1 VTDQPK
7 LVDLGCGAGGATRG
21 YQLAGFHVTGVDIR
35 PQPNYCGDVFVQA
48 DAMTFPLDG
57 FGAIHWSPICQGHA
71 NVTAWRGDPASYEDQ
86 LTPAL
91 ARLSA
96 QPLPWVVENVPEALP
111 AWDYVLCGSQFG
123 LTLGGRTIKRHRGF
137 RRGNWSEYSLLPPCD
152 HRRVLPFMHKGERA
166 FADAM
171 GCTWMS
177 KTEARQAIPPA
188 YTEYLGLQLIQ
199 HLTEAAA

>member
-1 VTDQPK
+1 VTDRPK
-7 LVDLGCGAGGATRG
+7 LVDLGCGAGGCSMG
-21 YQLAGFHVTGVDIR
+21 YHRAGFDVTGVDIR
-35 PQPNYCGDVFVQA
+35 PQPNYPFTFVQA
-48 DAMTFPLDG
+48 DAMTFPLAG
-57 FGAIHWSPICQGHA
+57 FDAVHWSPICQGHA

-96 QPLPWVVENVPEALP
+96 QPLPWIIENVPEALP

-123 LTLGGRTIKRHRGF
+123 LRIKRHRGF
-137 RRGNWSEYSLLPPCD
+137 RRGNWSGYSLLPPCD

-171 GCTWMS
+171 GCTWMN
-177 KTEARQAIPPA
+177 KTEARQAIPPDF
-188 YTEYLGLQLIQ
+188 TEHLGLQLIQ

>member
-1 VTDQPK
+1 VSRPK
-7 LVDLGCGAGGATRG
+7 LLDLFCGAGGCSMG
-21 YQLAGFHVTGVDIR
+21 YHRAGFDVTGVDIA
-35 PQPNYCGDVFVQA
+35 PQPNYPFGFIQA

-57 FGAIHWSPICQGHA
+57 FDAVHWSPICQGHA
-71 NVTAWRGDPASYEDQ
+71 NVTAWRGDPGSYEDQ
-86 LTPAL
+86 LSPAL

-96 QPLPWVVENVPEALP
+96 QPLPWIIENVPEALP

-123 LTLGGRTIKRHRGF
+123 LPVKRHRGF
-137 RRGNWSEYSLLPPCD
+137 RRGNWSGYSLLPPCD
-152 HRRVLPFMHKGERA
+152 HRRILPFMHKGERA

-188 YTEYLGLQLIQ
+188 YTEYLGCLLME
-199 HLTEAAA
+199 HLMRTAA